1 MLARRSKLILFFISL
16 QQHES
21 VVCCALRRAPATISR
36 MSEHSESSRGSIV
49 SVLAL
54 VVALVAVGVAIWA
67 LVKEPSGT
75 KSESAQPSSVF
86 TGNAT
91 DDPKASVCEA
101 FNLVRNGVQLNTNL
115 SPAGGPADVTGT
127 LAVAANARVSLF
139 DGGQYL
145 MARLQ
150 PDTPEDLAEPVRKFA
165 NQLMDIGARSV
176 AGIANSD
183 PDQAARLKDADLTN
197 AQITNQCK

>member
-1 MLARRSKLILFFISL
+1 
-16 QQHES
+16 
-21 VVCCALRRAPATISR
+21 
-36 MSEHSESSRGSIV
+36 MSEHSESSRGSII

-54 VVALVAVGVAIWA
+54 VVALVAVGLAGWA
-67 LVKEPSGT
+67 LTKGPSST
-75 KSESAQPSSVF
+75 SSASESEQASVF
-86 TGNAT
+86 TGTTT
-91 DDPKASVCEA
+91 DDPKGSVCEA

-115 SPAGGPADVTGT
+115 QPAGGPSDVTGV

-150 PDTPEDLAEPVRKFA
+150 PDTPTELAEPVRKFA

-176 AGIANSD
+176 AGIANAD
-183 PDQAARLKDADLTN
+183 PDQAARLKDADATN
-197 AQITNQCK
+197 AMITTLCK

>member
-1 MLARRSKLILFFISL
+1 
-16 QQHES
+16 
-21 VVCCALRRAPATISR
+21 
-36 MSEHSESSRGSIV
+36 MSEHAESSRGSVV

-54 VVALVAVGVAIWA
+54 VVALVAVGVAVWA
-67 LVKEPSGT
+67 LVKQPSAPT
-75 KSESAQPSSVF
+75 ESAQSNSVF
-86 TGNAT
+86 TGNTT

-101 FNLVRNGVQLNTNL
+101 FTLVRNGVQLNTNL
-115 SPAGGPADVTGT
+115 APAGGPSDVTGV

-150 PDTPEDLAEPVRKFA
+150 PDTPQDLADPVRKFA

-176 AGIANSD
+176 AGIANAD
-183 PDQAARLKDADLTN
+183 PDQAARLKDADATN
-197 AQITNQCK
+197 AQISTMCK

>member
-1 MLARRSKLILFFISL
+1 
-16 QQHES
+16 
-21 VVCCALRRAPATISR
+21 

-54 VVALVAVGVAIWA
+54 VVALVAVGLAVWA
-67 LVKEPSGT
+67 LTKGPSST
-75 KSESAQPSSVF
+75 SSASESESEQASVF
-86 TGNAT
+86 TGTTT

-101 FNLVRNGVQLNTNL
+101 FTLVRNGVQLNTNL
-115 SPAGGPADVTGT
+115 QPAGGPSDVTGV

-150 PDTPEDLAEPVRKFA
+150 PDTPPDLAEQVRKFG

-176 AGIANSD
+176 AGIANAD
-183 PDQAARLKDADLTN
+183 PDQAARLKDADFTN
-197 AQITNQCK
+197 ASIANLCK

>member
-1 MLARRSKLILFFISL
+1 
-16 QQHES
+16 
-21 VVCCALRRAPATISR
+21 
-36 MSEHSESSRGSIV
+36 MSEHAESSRGSIF

-54 VVALVAVGVAIWA
+54 VVALAAAGLAVWA
-67 LVKEPSGT
+67 LVKERPAAT
-75 KSESAQPSSVF
+75 ESAAQQSMVF
-86 TGNAT
+86 TGDTT

-101 FNLVRNGVQLNTNL
+101 FTLVRNGVQLNTNL
-115 SPAGGPADVTGT
+115 SPAGGPSDVTGV
-127 LAVAANARVSLF
+127 LAVAANARISLF

-150 PDTPEDLAEPVRKFA
+150 PDTPTELAEPVRKFA

-197 AQITNQCK
+197 AQIGTMCK